1 MKLSRV
7 LGAVVAA
14 AGLLA
19 GTVYAKEEIQ
29 IMQTITNQKQLEIY
43 VKAPELPETFSIQ
56 IGRDSCEDVQ
66 IVDLQ
71 EDQKKIQTFIFLDNS
86 LSITEG
92 NREKIKGF
100 LNNGKTLFSHHLNRT
115 KAYAYGVFHV
125 YNHQYASR
133 RYLGYT
139 Y

>member
-43 VKAPELPETFSIQ
+43 AKAPELPETVSDFPFS
-56 IGRDSCEDVQ
+56 GFSFSF
-66 IVDLQ
+66 LSALW
-71 EDQKKIQTFIFLDNS
+71 KKDFFPES
-86 LSITEG
+86 
-92 NREKIKGF
+92 F
-100 LNNGKTLFSHHLNRT
+100 C
-115 KAYAYGVFHV
+115 
-125 YNHQYASR
+125 
-133 RYLGYT
+133 
-139 Y
+139 

>member
-92 NREKIKGF
+92 NREKIK
-100 LNNGKTLFSHHLNRT
+100 
-115 KAYAYGVFHV
+115 
-125 YNHQYASR
+125 
-133 RYLGYT
+133 
-139 Y
+139 